1 MKELI
6 QSSLTPPK
14 KERLN
19 EKIISQ
25 IKHLILSNNF
35 KVGQRLP
42 SEREMANRLRVSR
55 VVVRETL
62 RSLEQAGLI
71 EIKPGAKGGP
81 FVTNN
86 LHLPLYSSV
95 CDLLYNQRV
104 SLSHLLEAR
113 ETLECSIIKLA
124 AKKANHRDI
133 KRLKLINQRFID
145 KFQEGEKIR
154 EINANFHMMIAE
166 ISENPLLKLIIQSL
180 FELLNR
186 LLPDSTRTQKF
197 TRRTYEK
204 HEAIIEAMRK
214 RDIGACERLMSQDI
228 KHMKNLK
235 GFKLK

>member
-1 MKELI
+1 MEEWI
-6 QSSLTPPK
+6 QSTLIPPK

-42 SEREMANRLRVSR
+42 SEREMANQLRVSR
-55 VVVRETL
+55 VVVRESL
-62 RSLEQAGLI
+62 RALEQAGLI
-71 EIKPGAKGGP
+71 EIKPGTKGGA

-95 CDLLYNQRV
+95 CDLLHNKRV
-104 SLSHLLEAR
+104 SLSHLFEAR
-113 ETLECSIIKLA
+113 ETLECAIIKLA

-133 KRLKLINQRFID
+133 ERLKLVNQRLID
-145 KFQEGEKIR
+145 KYHEGEKIR
-154 EINANFHMMIAE
+154 QINASFHIMIAE

-180 FELLNR
+180 FEILNC
-186 LLPDSTRTQKF
+186 LLPDSTRTKKF
-197 TRRTYEK
+197 TRQTYEK
-204 HEAIIEAMRK
+204 HEAIIEAIRK

-235 GFKLK
+235 GFRLK